1 MDDKSCRVLVV
12 EDEGLIA
19 HDLAT
24 RLQALGHTVVGT
36 ASTAEEALNQ
46 AQDADIVLMDI
57 RIDGKMDGVEAAAQI
72 RERYHLPVVFLTAHA
87 DRPTLERAKRTGAFG
102 YLVKPVAHASLNSA
116 LEMALYKHK
125 MERKLEEREALLRTT
140 IGAVAD
146 AVVVTDH
153 LSRVLMLNTAAEK
166 ITGWSH
172 EDAEGQPV
180 LRVLGLVDTE
190 SGEPAD
196 DPVPLAIL
204 KDAPMEL
211 DRTWNLVS
219 RTGFQMRIEGMAA
232 PVKASGIA
240 LGTVLTFRD
249 VSARLWEEKQLRQ
262 AQKVDAA
269 GRMAAR
275 VSDEYTN
282 LLAII
287 RTQSE
292 HLLEQFGEY
301 SPARHAIEEIHHA
314 SSAAEAL
321 TRRLARFGTRQATER
336 PELLSLNGV
345 LRRMSKLIESVAGGR
360 IDLAIRLS
368 PLAGRVR
375 IDAAQLEQA
384 VMSLVLHACMMMP
397 EGGRLLIE
405 TGNTDLPR
413 FDSVASYA
421 TLNISHSGQEPDLDK
436 LFEPASIAE
445 DGLALA
451 MVHGIV
457 TEHSGYISA
466 QSTSGQPTSAQ
477 PSAVGY
483 RFEMLLPVASELLL
497 SAGTESV
504 YVATVLLVDYRD
516 RVRAQLHNFFEA
528 AGYNLLEAVDEQEAL
543 ALGEVHDGSL
553 DLLVAEG
560 QDAERIGAALKQTQP
575 GLQILRIVEQTEE
588 AGPDQIRRPF
598 TQAALLQKASAL
610 LGDLS
615 PRTPLATSSSA

>member
-19 HDLAT
+19 YDLTT
-24 RLQALGHTVVGT
+24 RLEALGHTVVGT
-36 ASTAEEALNQ
+36 ASTAEEALDQ

-57 RIDGKMDGVEAAAQI
+57 RIDGKIDGVEAAKQI
-72 RERYHLPVVFLTAHA
+72 RDRYHLPVVFVTAHA

-116 LEMALYKHK
+116 LEMALYKHR

-153 LSRVLMLNTAAEK
+153 QSRVLMLNTAAEK
-166 ITGWSH
+166 ITGWTH

-180 LRVLGLVDTE
+180 LRVLGLVDIE
-190 SGEPAD
+190 SGEPAE

-211 DRTWNLVS
+211 DRTWHLVS
-219 RTGFQMRIEGMAA
+219 RTGFQMRIEGSAA

-275 VSDEYTN
+275 VSDEYTT

-292 HLLEQFGEY
+292 HLLQQFGEY

-345 LRRMSKLIESVAGGR
+345 LRRMSKLIESVAGAR

-368 PLAGRVR
+368 PLAGKVR
-375 IDAAQLEQA
+375 IDAAQLEHA

-421 TLNISHSGQEPDLDK
+421 TLNVSHSGQEPDPDK

-466 QSTSGQPTSAQ
+466 QS
-477 PSAVGY
+477 SAVGY

-497 SAGTESV
+497 SEATESV

-516 RVRAQLHNFFEA
+516 RVRSQLHNFFEA

-543 ALGEVHDGSL
+543 ALGDVHEGSL
-553 DLLVAEG
+553 DLLVAEAH
-560 QDAERIGAALKQTQP
+560 DAERIGAALKKTQP

-588 AGPDQIRRPF
+588 PGPDQIGRPF
-598 TQAALLQKASAL
+598 TQADLLQKASAL

-615 PRTPLATSSSA
+615 ARTPLATSSSA